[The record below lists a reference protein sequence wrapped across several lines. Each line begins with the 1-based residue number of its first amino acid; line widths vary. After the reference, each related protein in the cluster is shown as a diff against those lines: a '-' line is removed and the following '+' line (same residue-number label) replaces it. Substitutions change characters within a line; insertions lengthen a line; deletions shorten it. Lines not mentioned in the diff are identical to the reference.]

1 MYLNS
6 MLTWTYLY
14 KFLAVRSQ
22 IFATHAV
29 QYITEMENEVTVY
42 QLHSGTLD
50 WHIFQRITAPL
61 IASYNKKKKTGQ
73 ALCGWDTRVESRLTL
88 FFHFNFKFGDPFVL
102 IKKSPQLFA
111 SPVSQFKQV

>member
-50 WHIFQRITAPL
+50 WHIFQRIAAPL
-61 IASYNKKKKTGQ
+61 IASYNNKKNKKRDK
-73 ALCGWDTRVESRLTL
+73 LCVAGTLGSRVDSP
-88 FFHFNFKFGDPFVL
+88 FFPF
-102 IKKSPQLFA
+102 QL
-111 SPVSQFKQV
+111 

>member
-1 MYLNS
+1 M
-6 MLTWTYLY
+6 
-14 KFLAVRSQ
+14 K
-22 IFATHAV
+22 H
-29 QYITEMENEVTVY
+29 ITEMENEVTVY

-50 WHIFQRITAPL
+50 WHIFQRIAAPL
-61 IASYNKKKKTGQ
+61 IALYNNKKKKNGTSSVWLGHLGREQ
-73 ALCGWDTRVESRLTL
+73 THP

>member
-50 WHIFQRITAPL
+50 WHIFQRIAAPL
-61 IASYNKKKKTGQ
+61 IASYNNNKKKTGQ
-73 ALCGWDTRVESRLTL
+73 ALCGWDTWVESRLTL
-88 FFHFNFKFGDPFVL
+88 FSISTLSSEIHL
-102 IKKSPQLFA
+102 Y
-111 SPVSQFKQV
+111 